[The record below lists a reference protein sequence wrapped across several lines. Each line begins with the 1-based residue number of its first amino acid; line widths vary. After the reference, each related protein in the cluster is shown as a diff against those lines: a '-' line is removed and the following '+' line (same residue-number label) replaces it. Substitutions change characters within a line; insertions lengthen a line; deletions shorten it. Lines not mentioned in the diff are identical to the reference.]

1 MPNLAPQ
8 WSFVLE
14 RGPSCLYVRPI
25 PNLPTSPQEA
35 FGRNRRA
42 PALPDADGFA
52 DQVWQ
57 MLNQHLTFR
66 LVLEMDHV
74 PTIDAALR
82 HELLDLRDRIEE
94 RAGLMKLCNLS
105 AESKEALATLGE
117 ARSISRFETRADALL
132 AGRDGRA

>member
-1 MPNLAPQ
+1 MPNFAPQ

-25 PNLPTSPQEA
+25 PNLPTSQPAA
-35 FGRNRRA
+35 FGRSHQA
-42 PALPDADGFA
+42 PTLPDADGFA

-66 LVLEMDHV
+66 LVLEMNHV

-94 RAGLMKLCNLS
+94 RAGVMKLCNLS
-105 AESKEALATLGE
+105 AESKEALAALGVE
-117 ARSISRFETRADALL
+117 RSIARFETRADALL